1 MRPSRVSS
9 PHVGGGVDAGFG
21 AVRDEFVR
29 NFTERREIGAAC
41 AVYVGGRKVV
51 DLWGGVR
58 DVTSGEP
65 WQRDTMVLVFST
77 TKGMAAS
84 AMAVAHS
91 GGLFQ
96 LDDPV
101 AKHWPEFAQ
110 NGKAEVTI
118 RQLLSHQAGL
128 CAPDVQLTPQLLAD
142 ADVLGDLLARQK
154 VRWDPGERHGYHYL
168 TLGLYES
175 QLLRRVDPGRR
186 PLGLY
191 FQGEVAQPLGADFYI
206 GLPAD
211 VDPQR
216 IARIKAFRPIQMML
230 HMNTM
235 PARLVLNY
243 LRPRSLTNQTFGNP
257 KLKSPG
263 DFDLPVYRSLELPA
277 AGGIGEVRGVAA
289 IYGDFA
295 VGGARL
301 GISPETMAEL
311 EAPPRTPRDGA
322 RDVVLGVETHY
333 SFGFMKS
340 SPDFRFG
347 TGGRSFGTMGAGGSF
362 GFADPDA
369 GVGFCYAPNRMGFH
383 LWDDPRE
390 LVLRDAVYRTI
401 GA

>member
-1 MRPSRVSS
+1 MRWSRVSS
-9 PHVGGGVDAGFG
+9 PLVEGDVDEGFG

-29 NFTERREIGAAC
+29 NFTDRREIGSAC

-51 DLWGGVR
+51 DLWGGIR

-91 GGLFQ
+91 RGLFQ

-128 CAPDVQLTPQLLAD
+128 CAPDVQMTPQLLANGD
-142 ADVLGDLLARQK
+142 ALADLLARQEA
-154 VRWDPGERHGYHYL
+154 RWNPGERHGYHYL

-175 QLLRRVDPGRR
+175 QLLRRVDPDRR
-186 PLGLY
+186 PLGSY
-191 FQGEVAQPLGADFYI
+191 FQDQVAQPLGAEFHI

-211 VDPQR
+211 VDPHR
-216 IARIKAFRPIQMML
+216 VARIKAFRPAQMML

-243 LRPRSLTNQTFGNP
+243 MRPRSLTNQTFGNP

-295 VGGARL
+295 VGGDRL
-301 GISPETMAEL
+301 GISPETTAEL
-311 EAPPRTPRDGA
+311 EAPARIPSHGA
-322 RDVVLGVETHY
+322 RDAVLGVETHY
-333 SFGFMKS
+333 SFGFMKP

-347 TGGRSFGTMGAGGSF
+347 TGERSFGTMGAGGSF

-369 GVGFCYAPNRMGFH
+369 GVGFCYAPNRMGFN

-390 LVLRDAVYRTI
+390 LVLRDAVYRAI

>member
-1 MRPSRVSS
+1 VRSSRVSS
-9 PHVGGGVDAGFG
+9 PQVEGDVDEGFG
-21 AVRDEFVR
+21 AVRDEFLR
-29 NFTERREIGAAC
+29 NFTERREIGSAC
-41 AVYVGGRKVV
+41 AVYVGNRKVV

-58 DVTSGEP
+58 DATSGEP

-91 GGLFQ
+91 RGLFQ

-142 ADVLGDLLARQK
+142 GDALGDLLARQE
-154 VRWDPGERHGYHYL
+154 VRWNPGERHGYHYL

-175 QLLRRVDPGRR
+175 QLLRRVDLDRR
-186 PLGLY
+186 PLGTY
-191 FQGEVAQPLGADFYI
+191 FQDEVAQPLGAEFHI
-206 GLPAD
+206 GLPAN
-211 VDPQR
+211 VDPHR
-216 IARIKAFRPIQMML
+216 VARIKAFRPAQMML
-230 HMNTM
+230 HMNTL
-235 PARLVLNY
+235 PAGMVLNY
-243 LRPRSLTNQTFGNP
+243 MRPRSLTNQTFGNP

-277 AGGIGEVRGVAA
+277 AGGIGEVRGVAS
-289 IYGDFA
+289 IYGDLA
-295 VGGARL
+295 AGGARL

-311 EAPPRTPRDGA
+311 EAPALMPHHGA
-322 RDVVLGVETHY
+322 HDAVLGVETHY

-347 TGGRSFGTMGAGGSF
+347 VGERSFGTMGAGGSF

-369 GVGFCYAPNRMGFH
+369 SVGFCYAPNRMGFH

-390 LVLRDAVYRTI
+390 LVLRDAVYRAI